1 MSPHRVWAA
10 LPYAVLLAVA
20 AWFYNLATNIQ
31 YAHRPDTL
39 GPDFWPRIALAAM
52 MVICTVQVAR
62 LLLFGRADDK
72 GFIELMEDEEDTA
85 ARSNLLLGLGM
96 VLTIAYGAS
105 VTILGFLLATFLFLV
120 LFMYLGRYRAHFVIW
135 ASSAA
140 GIVLLTLL
148 FQKVVYVSLPRGIP
162 PFDQLTDLLLSL
174 F

>member
-1 MSPHRVWAA
+1 MSPHRVWSA

-20 AWFYNLATNIQ
+20 AWFYNLAASIQ

-62 LLLFGRADDK
+62 LLLFGPASDK
-72 GFIELMEDEEDTA
+72 GFIDMTDDEEDSA
-85 ARSNLLLGLGM
+85 SRSTLLLGLGM
-96 VLTIAYGAS
+96 VLTTAYGAS

-120 LFMYLGRYRAHFVIW
+120 LFMYLGRYRAHFAIL

-140 GIVLLTLL
+140 GILLLTVL

-162 PFDQLTDLLLSL
+162 PFDRLTDLVLSL